1 MRKGSDFIFENVELL
16 DYRLHKISLKRGKS
30 YIESPEWLRS
40 KRATINLQNNDD
52 KCFQYALT
60 VELNHQNIRNN
71 SERISNI
78 KPFIN
83 QYNLKDINIKEDRG
97 KLEKK
102 KKIWQLTGKSL
113 HKIIRQ
119 LLLISYLYPWVTAME
134 GPGGPWP
141 PHFFDK

>member
-71 SERISNI
+71 SEGISNI

-102 KKIWQLTGKSL
+102 NMAIDWKTFAQNNKTIAPNILFVPMG
-113 HKIIRQ
+113 H
-119 LLLISYLYPWVTAME
+119 
-134 GPGGPWP
+134 GDGGARGALASPL
-141 PHFFDK
+141 F

>member
-102 KKIWQLTGKSL
+102 KNMAIDWKKFAQNNKTIAPNILFAPMG
-113 HKIIRQ
+113 H
-119 LLLISYLYPWVTAME
+119 
-134 GPGGPWP
+134 GDGGARGALASPL
-141 PHFFDK
+141 F